1 MKNRMTLNDLD
12 GMQIGAI
19 AALHIS
25 DLAALMEDA
34 DVMTKKAKTY
44 KDWLSGAMNIKYDDR
59 VKAAFKDASKD
70 TGTIHINDDEF
81 DVEVEV
87 KKTVA
92 WDTSALALAFEAM
105 PADEADHYCK
115 CKLEVDE
122 RKYVAA
128 PPAIKSMLEPAR
140 TLKAGKPAYS
150 ITRRE
155 V

>member
-1 MKNRMTLNDLD
+1 MKNRMTLSDLD

-19 AALHIS
+19 AALHVS
-25 DLAALMEDA
+25 DLAVLLEDA
-34 DVMTKKAKTY
+34 DDMAKKAKTY
-44 KDWLSGAMNIKYDDR
+44 KDWLSGAMTIKYDDR

-70 TGTIHINDDEF
+70 TGTVHITDDGF

-87 KKTVA
+87 KKSIS
-92 WDTSALALAFEAM
+92 WDSSILAQAFDAM

-128 PPAIKSMLEPAR
+128 PPQIRSLLEPAR
-140 TLKAGKPAYS
+140 TMKAGKPTYA